1 MFVNKLAFL
10 VTTSHHIKFGMI
22 ELLTNPQEDTVGK
35 SVLNVM
41 SLYGSCG
48 FLVYMVHADGEFKA
62 LHGQLATAGS
72 GLNVCSNG
80 EHVPKVEQ
88 YIRTVKEHVRCLYNS
103 VPFQHFPA
111 LLIRE
116 LVMACVFWL
125 NMFPP
130 TNDIS
135 NTLNPCTLMMGIDLD
150 YHKHCRLEFG
160 TYVQTHEE
168 YDNSMNSQTT
178 RAIALHPTGNQQGG
192 YYFMSLTMGCNLMW
206 NHWTKLPMIGSTL
219 CVGAAMPLPISL
231 LHGAMAHQS
240 LILTIQLMTMMTL
253 TMSIPNTAM
262 TWTMTMTLMSS
273 MQRNTGRW

>member
-1 MFVNKLAFL
+1 MIGYPSTCNFIKYVEQKLIPNCSIGRQQDILTAEDILVPSMDSLKGKMVRWGEEHVCSDVSPIPHDILSLYCDITLCMDIMFVNKLAFL

-135 NTLNPCTLMMGIDLD
+135 NTESLCLD
-150 YHKHCRLEFG
+150 DGL
-160 TYVQTHEE
+160 
-168 YDNSMNSQTT
+168 
-178 RAIALHPTGNQQGG
+178 
-192 YYFMSLTMGCNLMW
+192 
-206 NHWTKLPMIGSTL
+206 
-219 CVGAAMPLPISL
+219 
-231 LHGAMAHQS
+231 
-240 LILTIQLMTMMTL
+240 
-253 TMSIPNTAM
+253 
-262 TWTMTMTLMSS
+262 
-273 MQRNTGRW
+273 